1 MEKIIVIGSPGAGKS
16 SFSKKLKNITK
27 LPLYH
32 IDMLYHKKDG
42 THITKEELEEKLKE
56 IFKTDKWIID
66 GNYQK
71 TLELRINECDTIF
84 LLDFPTQVCLEVAK
98 LEYDEWA
105 DNKEENR
112 KCRIER
118 KKEKIYNAFND
129 EFFCKLILVDN
140 NKLIGFIS
148 IFPKDCEEEKEL
160 KPWYATMYVKKEYRK
175 KGYSRILNDAILK
188 EAKNRGFTTIYLKTD
203 LKNYYEKFGAIFIK
217 KLKTGET
224 LYKFEL

>member
-1 MEKIIVIGSPGAGKS
+1 MEKIIVIESPGAGKS
-16 SFSKKLKNITK
+16 SFSKKLKILLNYHDITQIC
-27 LPLYH
+27 Y
-32 IDMLYHKKDG
+32 IIKK
-42 THITKEELEEKLKE
+42 
-56 IFKTDKWIID
+56 
-66 GNYQK
+66 
-71 TLELRINECDTIF
+71 
-84 LLDFPTQVCLEVAK
+84 
-98 LEYDEWA
+98 DEWA

-224 LYKFEL
+224 LYKIELQ